1 MIESFSLKKRLKG
14 LMALALATLTVVT
27 VFPPIKAQAISGVR
41 LVTDGERIGRIIDI
55 GGIDTPSSQNIA
67 REAEAPAVPDD
78 YYLFLTGFS
87 DDGLN
92 SAYLVKTNEEFY
104 FGALYGYLTSDPTF
118 NDYPTFVNN
127 APNASGGYANILSTF
142 SLDEDTIGQ
151 TGSFTVSDDS
161 ELLALQYTSGGIFAA
176 VVNGNFMRYIG
187 SNSPFDYEA
196 LLPSGTYNVE
206 YSRFYDELE
215 SGYVYYLNGYS
226 VSADDLGDS
235 NPFVRL
241 MYQQIKDKADEVK
254 LAAQGLN
261 PDGSVNATKT
271 VYYNAPSVSAEII
284 KALMNTEGV
293 SFVVTYNFAG
303 YEFTSTITSEKA
315 REMYNPEI
323 AWYGPAYI
331 AQYCGATWTGK
342 TVE

>member
-1 MIESFSLKKRLKG
+1 
-14 LMALALATLTVVT
+14 
-27 VFPPIKAQAISGVR
+27 
-41 LVTDGERIGRIIDI
+41 
-55 GGIDTPSSQNIA
+55 
-67 REAEAPAVPDD
+67 
-78 YYLFLTGFS
+78 
-87 DDGLN
+87 
-92 SAYLVKTNEEFY
+92 
-104 FGALYGYLTSDPTF
+104 
-118 NDYPTFVNN
+118 
-127 APNASGGYANILSTF
+127 
-142 SLDEDTIGQ
+142 
-151 TGSFTVSDDS
+151 
-161 ELLALQYTSGGIFAA
+161 
-176 VVNGNFMRYIG
+176 
-187 SNSPFDYEA
+187 
-196 LLPSGTYNVE
+196 
-206 YSRFYDELE
+206 
-215 SGYVYYLNGYS
+215 
-226 VSADDLGDS
+226 
-235 NPFVRL
+235 

-271 VYYNAPSVSAEII
+271 VYYNAPSISAEII